1 MTATDAYTAGSGDE
15 LDAATLPPPMARV
28 LLRFVEESPEV
39 CRRHQFY
46 TLLQNQLMPL
56 LPHTVAVCGAY
67 DRRRRD
73 LVFDVFNSVVL
84 PPWLQGQLAR
94 ADSPL
99 LARLLQAWIDGAGEP
114 LTLPLQGRPDE
125 AIDAEVAAL
134 RDTGVQRL
142 LVHGVSRPER
152 LHEVSGFYLL
162 GGPLP
167 GGDVEEHRLMRLV
180 VHALHAAYLRTVDV
194 EREVGVVPPTRLAQ
208 PVEARSSSPARI
220 TPRETQ
226 ILSWVREGK
235 NNQQIGEAL
244 GISALTVKNHIQK
257 ILRKL
262 GASNRAH
269 AVALAMQL
277 RLLDEGKVR
286 S

>member
-1 MTATDAYTAGSGDE
+1 MTATHANTATSSDE
-15 LDAATLPPPMARV
+15 LDAATLPLPLARL

-56 LPHTVAVCGAY
+56 LPHTVAVCGVY

-84 PPWLQGQLAR
+84 PPWLQLQLAR

-114 LTLPLQGRPDE
+114 LMLPLQDRPAD
-125 AIDAEVAAL
+125 AIDAEVTAL
-134 RDTGVQRL
+134 RDAGVQRL

-162 GGPLP
+162 GGPMP
-167 GGDVEEHRLMRLV
+167 GGEVAESRLLRLV
-180 VHALHAAYLRTVDV
+180 VHALHAAYLRTLDV
-194 EREVGVVPPTRLAQ
+194 EREVGVTQPARLAQ
-208 PVEARSSSPARI
+208 PVEARSSSTARI

-277 RLLDEGKVR
+277 RLLDEGKAR